1 MTTRFE
7 LDNLT
12 RDENLIAHAAFPNE
26 LFTFLTRQVVVPPS
40 CVALV
45 ETGGGQ
51 PYVVSAGQGIESDG
65 VRDILFVRT
74 VPFEFGY
81 DFGDFES
88 SDGFRF
94 AGRVDLTVAAVT
106 DRTELASFKR
116 ELVGSN
122 RSVNI
127 ERLRRHCE
135 EAVQSALAKFLS
147 TRPAEELVR
156 PDTWNAF
163 DDELAATFKQVG
175 FSSGLALGR
184 DPRLTLKSTAYE
196 ESRSE
201 ARAAEIRREREQEEA
216 RRREAAAEARDRRL
230 ADLGSMLSKV
240 REMAS
245 ATGALD
251 VGDMIK
257 AFSAEQRGELYQG
270 LLSMDNA
277 AKQTRHVLIVA
288 GSALVWFDP
297 NHPQE
302 IARKLKLPKDEIGSL
317 RSVRVVESQ
326 GVERVLVGARNGVF
340 VLDTDGEILYTC
352 ILHGRPE
359 LRGGFN
365 AATMIGSDVFASHS
379 EVGLVRWRKDS
390 PETAIHCLDH
400 LTEGCHSVR
409 DVQRDD
415 AGRLWLGVDNIVV
428 SWNPREGDSDHAAG
442 APAEVTTLSVADGYA
457 IAGLKNGAIVRWLAG
472 DLKTMETLRR
482 HTGNPVRSVAWLSGG
497 GIPRL
502 LVGDGRAFLELM
514 VLGDSYHGQY
524 RCLHEMRWG
533 FASNDVVVGVNEPRD
548 TFILWKKNTP
558 DQPTAHVSVRRLT
571 GRSIQDVAL
580 I

>member
-12 RDENLIAHAAFPNE
+12 RDENLIAHIASPSE
-26 LFTFLTRQVVVPPS
+26 LFSFLNRQIIVPPS
-40 CVALV
+40 CVAFV
-45 ETGGGQ
+45 ETNAGQ
-51 PYVVSAGQGIESDG
+51 PYVVSAGKPVESEG
-65 VRDILFVRT
+65 VRELLFVRT

-81 DFGDFES
+81 EFADFES
-88 SDGFRF
+88 ADGFRF
-94 AGRVDLTVAAVT
+94 AGRAELAIHVVT

-116 ELVGSN
+116 ELLGSN

-135 EAVQSALAKFLS
+135 AAVQSALARFLS
-147 TRPAEELVR
+147 TRPAEQLVS
-156 PDTWNAF
+156 PDTWNEF
-163 DDELAATFKQVG
+163 DDVLTEAFKQVG

-184 DPRLTLKSTAYE
+184 DPRLTLKSTAFE

-201 ARAAEIRREREQEEA
+201 ARAAEIRMEREQEEA
-216 RRREAAAEARDRRL
+216 RRRQDAAAARDRHL
-230 ADLGSMLSKV
+230 ADLGAMLGKV
-240 REMAS
+240 KEMAD

-251 VGDMIK
+251 VADVIK
-257 AFSAEQRGELYQG
+257 TFSADQRGQLYQG
-270 LLSMDNA
+270 LLSMDTS
-277 AKQTRHVLIVA
+277 AKATKQILVVA

-297 NHPQE
+297 NKPGE
-302 IARKLKLPKDEIGSL
+302 IARKQKLPKDDIGAL

-326 GVERVLVGARNGVF
+326 GVQRILVGARNGVH
-340 VLDTDGEILYTC
+340 VLDSEGEILYTC
-352 ILHGRPE
+352 ILHNRPE

-365 AATMIGSDVFASHS
+365 AATMVGTDIFASHS
-379 EVGLVRWRKDS
+379 EVGLVRWRKEA

-400 LTEGCHSVR
+400 LTEGSHSVR

-415 AGRLWLGVDNIVV
+415 AGRLWLGIDNIVV
-428 SWNPREGDSDHAAG
+428 SWNPKADDSDQAAG

-472 DLKTMETLRR
+472 DLKNMETLRR
-482 HTGNPVRSVAWLSGG
+482 QTGSAVRSVKWISGG
-497 GIPRL
+497 GVPRL
-502 LVGDGRAFLELM
+502 LVGDGRSYLELM
-514 VLGDSYHGQY
+514 VLGDAYHGQY

-533 FASNDVVVGVNEPRD
+533 FAADDIVVGVNDPRD
-548 TFILWKKNTP
+548 TYILWKKNAP
-558 DQPTAHVSVRRLT
+558 EQPAAHVSVRRLT

-580 I
+580 L